1 MFADHVAPGL
11 LFLWAVSVH
20 PDHLA
25 VAAQQLAAPVEA
37 ARVYKSALLHDPP

>member
-25 VAAQQLAAPVEA
+25 VATEQLAASVEA
-37 ARVYKSALLHDPP
+37 ARV